1 MADDTDDDD
10 VTDDETERDPEN
22 KSESNFVDSG
32 LRGEFSEK
40 DSTLFFVFLID
51 GPQFESR
58 QDLD

>member
-40 DSTLFFVFLID
+40 DSALFFVFLID